1 MVNKV
6 SFIIFCIILVV
17 AQFLTNNF
25 SIFYVDLFAILLVS
39 LLLRG
44 NLLWMQLIIL
54 SFVGDLIGHWFLG
67 THLLAVVLLSYFT
80 NKIANFYRMCGW
92 FPRTLISIFYL
103 AIFYLIVYIVELS
116 TKRVVTSLD
125 DILVQ
130 LLVFL
135 PLVQLVL
142 NLLTTQKSSEYYF

>member
-44 NLLWMQLIIL
+44 NLLWLQLIIL

-67 THLLAVVLLSYFT
+67 THLLVVVLLSYFT